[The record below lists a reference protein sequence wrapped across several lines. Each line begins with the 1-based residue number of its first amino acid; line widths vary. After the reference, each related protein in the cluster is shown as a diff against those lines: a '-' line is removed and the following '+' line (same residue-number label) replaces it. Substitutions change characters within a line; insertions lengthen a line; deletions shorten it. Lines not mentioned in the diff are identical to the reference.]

1 MGFYD
6 IPFADSTVLIT
17 NSGGLKNLRITVN
30 GQRFQVAGLKHGDIR
45 AIDVSSAMMEG
56 SNNTIVL
63 TALGKPGT
71 SAEVEISN

>member
-1 MGFYD
+1 M
-6 IPFADSTVLIT
+6 LIT

-30 GQRFQVAGLKHGDIR
+30 QQRFQVAGLKHGEIR

-56 SNNTIVL
+56 RNNTIVL

-71 SAEVEISN
+71 SAEVKIGN